1 MGIFDYQSGNSQGIL
16 IHELGMNSV
25 YIKACIEELKA
36 LYVQLRSLRMVA
48 SEADLVWPQFLLV
61 VKRIVSSIEPL

>member
-16 IHELGMNSV
+16 IHELGMNPV

-36 LYVQLRSLRMVA
+36 LYVQLRRLRMVT
-48 SEADLVWPQFLLV
+48 SEADLVLAAILSGSKKNCLQY
-61 VKRIVSSIEPL
+61 